1 MLNRY
6 LLLIAFFLPVCGAFA
21 QQQPVSKPERTTYAI
36 KGNDT
41 LWFERY
47 SPRVQPN
54 GISVLFVHGGA
65 FTGGDP
71 ANQHPMGNGLA
82 ALGYNVFV
90 IKYRLYLKGKSFGCT
105 TPTGE
110 KLKAIRYAVEDAMDA
125 TAYLANHAGELGV
138 DTSRLFISG
147 SSAGA
152 EAILNVVYNPFAA
165 NRFHY
170 AGLMSFAGA
179 IVDMNK
185 VTKENWIPALLMHGT
200 RDQLVPFGTAAHRF
214 CRATDEGWLMLSGSG
229 SVFEFAKSNK
239 LPAALYT
246 YEGGGHEVSNY
257 MFKRFEEMDA
267 FMKQAVSGKRM
278 NAKEIRKPKG

>member
-6 LLLIAFFLPVCGAFA
+6 LPLIAFFLPIAA
-21 QQQPVSKPERTTYAI
+21 LSQQDQPQKPERITYAI
-36 KGNDT
+36 KGSDT

-47 SPRVQPN
+47 SPRVPAN
-54 GISVLFVHGGA
+54 GISILFVHGGA

-125 TAYLANHAGELGV
+125 TAYLAKYSGKLSV
-138 DTSRLFISG
+138 DTTRLFISG

-152 EAILNVVYNPFAA
+152 EAILNVVYNPF
-165 NRFHY
+165 
-170 AGLMSFAGA
+170 
-179 IVDMNK
+179 
-185 VTKENWIPALLMHGT
+185 
-200 RDQLVPFGTAAHRF
+200 
-214 CRATDEGWLMLSGSG
+214 
-229 SVFEFAKSNK
+229 
-239 LPAALYT
+239 
-246 YEGGGHEVSNY
+246 
-257 MFKRFEEMDA
+257 
-267 FMKQAVSGKRM
+267 
-278 NAKEIRKPKG
+278 